1 MYLCLFLSKLYR
13 MDFSI
18 FLETATWMSI
28 ITLTFMEIVLGIDN
42 IIFISIV
49 ANRLPVAS
57 QSKARNLGLVIAMIL
72 RILLLLG
79 LSFILKMQKPFYS
92 FDLPS
97 WLGAEHVGV
106 TGQSL
111 ILLLGGLFLMYK
123 SITEI
128 HHKLE
133 GESNIEGYK
142 AKDATFVSAVLQ
154 ITVINIVFSI
164 DSIITAIGLTHII
177 VVMIIAVILSM
188 LIMIMFAGQVGNFIN
203 RHPSM
208 QMLGLSFLILI
219 GFMLIVE
226 ALHQMHVI
234 AANDPHEEVVPKG
247 YLYFAIFFS
256 LAVELLNIRFR
267 SKNNKA

>member
-1 MYLCLFLSKLYR
+1 

-18 FLETATWMSI
+18 FAETATWISI
-28 ITLTFMEIVLGIDN
+28 FTLTFMEIVLGIDN

-49 ANRLPVAS
+49 ANRLPNEL
-57 QSKARNLGLVIAMIL
+57 QPKARNTGLVIAMVL
-72 RILLLLG
+72 RIILLLG
-79 LSFILKMQKPFYS
+79 LSVVLKMQKPFWS
-92 FDLPS
+92 FNMPE
-97 WLGAEHVGV
+97 WLGAHHVGV

-123 SITEI
+123 SISEI

-133 GESNIEGYK
+133 GEDDIEGFK
-142 AKDATFVSAVLQ
+142 AKDATFKNVVLQ
-154 ITVINIVFSI
+154 ITIINIVFSI
-164 DSIITAIGLTHII
+164 DSIITAIGLTTII
-177 VVMIIAVILSM
+177 VVMIISVILSM
-188 LIMIMFAGQVGNFIN
+188 IIMIMFSGQVGAFIN
-203 RHPSM
+203 KHPSM

-234 AANDPHEEVVPKG
+234 GSHNPNEEIVPKG

-267 SKNNKA
+267 TKNKKV